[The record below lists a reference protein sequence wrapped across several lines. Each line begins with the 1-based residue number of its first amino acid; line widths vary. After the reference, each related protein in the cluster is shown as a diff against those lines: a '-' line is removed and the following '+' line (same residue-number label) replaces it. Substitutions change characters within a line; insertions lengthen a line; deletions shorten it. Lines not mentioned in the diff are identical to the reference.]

1 MPSVKHKILLAIT
14 LPRLS
19 PHGVVFTTLLQQPD
33 VARMQ
38 LGTMRISLKIFQRR
52 RVRGF
57 HVYKSKHSHKWK
69 DFQATLRCINLGFD
83 FGRGKRRGWL
93 FEISQ
98 LHDKVT
104 RSVTSLCARPAL
116 RESVSGYH
124 PTLPTSGVQTSQNE
138 NLAHAIWEG
147 RQCRNM

>member
-1 MPSVKHKILLAIT
+1 MVSFSRHFYRNL
-14 LPRLS
+14 
-19 PHGVVFTTLLQQPD
+19 D
-33 VARMQ
+33 VARTQ
-38 LGTMRISLKIFQRR
+38 PGTMRISLKIFQRL

-57 HVYKSKHSHKWK
+57 QFYKSRHSHKRK
-69 DFQATLRCINLGFD
+69 DFQATLRCINLRFD
-83 FGRGKRRGWL
+83 FGRGNRRGWL

-104 RSVTSLCARPAL
+104 RSVTSLCSRPAL

-138 NLAHAIWEG
+138 NLVYAPWEW

>member
-1 MPSVKHKILLAIT
+1 MVSFSRHFYRKI
-14 LPRLS
+14 
-19 PHGVVFTTLLQQPD
+19 D

-38 LGTMRISLKIFQRR
+38 PGTMRISLKIFQRR

-57 HVYKSKHSHKWK
+57 QFYKSRHSHKWK
-69 DFQATLRCINLGFD
+69 DFQATLRCINLCFD
-83 FGRGKRRGWL
+83 FGRGNRRGWL

-104 RSVTSLCARPAL
+104 QSVTSLCSRPAL

-138 NLAHAIWEG
+138 NLVYAPWEWL
-147 RQCRNM
+147 QCRNMQELSNMKE